1 MAKPKATPK
10 AQASTP
16 ATTAEPQTSESTE
29 TQDTTIINVSDAAQA
44 EEPQPEPEVA
54 ESASV
59 EDAKPAAKQKKAEA
73 PKTVT
78 YKSAKVETSSYD
90 IRVSNVKIRGHWDGA
105 HEHLVFDVPAELAEG
120 FEKHHHYQTGRV
132 IKA

>member
-16 ATTAEPQTSESTE
+16 ATTAEPQTSEATE

-44 EEPQPEPEVA
+44 EEQQPEPEVA
-54 ESASV
+54 E
-59 EDAKPAAKQKKAEA
+59 DAKPAKQKKAEA

-120 FEKHHHYQTGRV
+120 FEKHYHYQTGRV
-132 IKA
+132 VKA